1 MKNCV
6 LIAVT
11 ALVLLTACNQQNR
24 IERQYQKVKTPKGD
38 IVLDSL
44 IVIGKKGAIPYR
56 ASITQTTDLVHTKL
70 NVRFDFLKQYLYGT
84 AYITLHPHFASTNK
98 LVLDAKGMDIH
109 SVALVNADGSML
121 PLSYEYKDTFHLN
134 ITLNRFYQ
142 RDENYT
148 VFVDYVAK
156 PNELTNV
163 GGSLAITEDK
173 GLYFI
178 NPLGKDSLL
187 PTEIWTQG
195 EVASN
200 SCWFPT
206 IESPSQ
212 RMTQEL
218 YITVDSKYVTLSNG
232 TLVESKTNGNGTR
245 TDYWKQTQTAPPY
258 LTMMA
263 VGEFTITKDVWN
275 GKEVNYYLEKKYAPF
290 AKDIFGN
297 TPEMMTLFSE
307 ELGVPYPWDKYS
319 QVVVRQF
326 VSGAMENVTATVHYD
341 QVQKTRR
348 EMIDGNQETIVAHE
362 LFHHWFGDF
371 VTCESWSNLPLNE
384 SFATYGE
391 YLWVDHKYGREDA
404 DLEMYEN
411 YKKYMDEATDK
422 QVDLIRYYYDYPDD
436 MFDRHSYE
444 KGGLILHMLR
454 GYLGDDVFFAGLKK
468 YLTDN
473 AFQPVEAHQ
482 LRIAFEKVSGED
494 LNWFFNQW
502 FFNAGH
508 PLIDVKYTYV
518 QDTVIIDVA
527 QKTSNENGKLFRLPI
542 KIDIYTSKGVERYDM
557 LLFKGKQQFKY
568 MSSEKPLLINVDA
581 DKTTLAV
588 ITENKSVQEYI
599 YQYQHAPLFKDRLDA
614 ILYLITKQKESGV
627 FAVLLD
633 ATHDK
638 HWYIRR
644 KVVNGIN
651 FGPAAADEL
660 MARMKELA
668 TSDPKS
674 WVRADAIVKLGKL
687 NNKINLPLFEQGLND
702 SSYRVI
708 GASLSALEKTDSA
721 RALLAAHRF
730 ETETNGFVVG
740 GVANV
745 FSSFGNSKDQVYF
758 ETMIPTVDE
767 YTQIQLAYHY
777 ANYLGNQNKPE
788 FDKAM
793 VTYQNLL
800 NTTNSSYLPSAI
812 SGALKRLQKY
822 YERRKVQDVAA
833 SKNVSGDLKLL
844 REYSEKIL
852 FYDVA
857 IKQMDRVI
865 ADITNKHGD

>member
-1 MKNCV
+1 MKNCFF
-6 LIAVT
+6 IAIAT
-11 ALVLLTACNQQNR
+11 LVLLTACNQQNR
-24 IERQYQKVKTPKGD
+24 IERQYQKGKTPKGD

-44 IVIGKKGAIPYR
+44 IVVGKKGAIPYR

-84 AYITLHPHFASTNK
+84 AYLTLHPHFVSTNK
-98 LVLDAKGMDIH
+98 LVLDAKGMDIK
-109 SVALVNADGSML
+109 SVALLNTDGTTL
-121 PLSYEYKDTFHLN
+121 PLVYDYKDTMHLSV
-134 ITLNRFYQ
+134 TLNRVYQ
-142 RDENYT
+142 KEENYT
-148 VFVDYVAK
+148 VIVDYIAK
-156 PNELTNV
+156 PNELSNV
-163 GGSLAITEDK
+163 GGSLAIAEDK

-178 NPLGKDSLL
+178 NPLGTDSLL

-218 YITVDSKYVTLSNG
+218 YITVDPKYVTLSNG
-232 TLVESKTNGNGTR
+232 TLIESKTNEDGTR

-263 VGEFTITKDVWN
+263 VGEFTITKDLWN
-275 GKEVNYYLEKKYAPF
+275 GKEVNYYLEKKYEPF

-348 EMIDGNQETIVAHE
+348 EMIDGDQETIVAHE

-371 VTCESWSNLPLNE
+371 VTCESWSNLALNE

-391 YLWVDHKYGREDA
+391 YLWVDHKYGRENA

-411 YKKYMDEATDK
+411 YKKYMEEATDK

-454 GYLGDDVFFAGLKK
+454 CYLGDDMFFAGLKK

-527 QKTSNENGKLFRLPI
+527 QKTSNEKGKLFRLPM
-542 KIDIYTSKGVERYDM
+542 KIDIYTSKGVERYDL

-568 MSSEKPLLINVDA
+568 MSSEKPLLINIDA

-588 ITENKSVQEYI
+588 ITENKSVQEYV

-614 ILYLITKQKESGV
+614 ILYLITKQKENGV
-627 FAVLLD
+627 MAVLLD

-644 KVVNGIN
+644 KIVNNIN
-651 FGPAAADEL
+651 FGPAASDEL

-674 WVRADAIVKLGKL
+674 LVRADAIVRLGKL
-687 NNKINLPLFEQGLND
+687 NNKIQIPLFEQGLKD

-721 RALLAAHRF
+721 RALFAAHSF
-730 ETETNGFVVG
+730 ETETNGFVVA

-758 ETMIPTVDE
+758 ETMIPKVDE

-788 FDKAM
+788 FEKAM
-793 VTYQNLL
+793 ITYQNLL
-800 NTTNSSYLPSAI
+800 ANTNSSYLPSAI

-822 YERRKVQDVAA
+822 YERRKNQDVAA

-844 REYSEKIL
+844 SEYSEKIL

-865 ADITNKHGD
+865 ADIKSKHGD